1 MRPPAVRR
9 PMDRP
14 PNEEADGQ
22 VEERRRAA
30 QAELDGMQAR
40 IVEMQAQESTIAQR
54 VSELRALFSNAFS
67 GFDGKAE
74 APDVPVVNAVADL
87 PARGEAASD
96 AIDEAPHPID
106 QDSETSVL
114 EAVAGEPDDTVA
126 ITSVSSVSSDSD
138 APEPDDGTVVMP
150 AVRNEERSGD
160 ADEDDM
166 PTVGIPVGDGGTDS
180 EDQPSGE

>member
-1 MRPPAVRR
+1 M
-9 PMDRP
+9 
-14 PNEEADGQ
+14 
-22 VEERRRAA
+22 
-30 QAELDGMQAR
+30 
-40 IVEMQAQESTIAQR
+40 
-54 VSELRALFSNAFS
+54 LFRS
-67 GFDGKAE
+67 
-74 APDVPVVNAVADL
+74 VNAVADL

-114 EAVAGEPDDTVA
+114 EAAAGEPDDTVA